1 MKTLVLANQKGG
13 VGKSAVATL
22 LAHHLAQ
29 KGLRVLA
36 IDFDHQGNFTSP
48 MLLSKR
54 PRDAGITSER
64 LLNEPGARV
73 PAKGFVMVPASDR
86 LIFLEKEAAMHTP
99 FARNFRAFVERV
111 DADFDVCIVDTNPN
125 PDIRMI
131 SALVSA
137 DFVLSP
143 IQLNQEAV
151 DGVRALLTHSR
162 VGVYKIK
169 ALLNPKLELIGLLP
183 TMVETTPFQRAN
195 FRQLIE
201 RYLSLMIRIGDG
213 PGDLASIPKRSA
225 IAEAQASGEVL
236 WEMKKTAARDAWKE
250 VEPSI
255 VDRDLGR
262 SSSCR
267 CGLRVWRCPSCPVRR
282 PDSRCRCRSKRSTRI
297 RNSRARSSIR
307 CRCRNWPTPS
317 RRAAFDNRFRF
328 VPIRQRRN
336 AGCSTSARVAYARR
350 GWPTGH
356 DSGIRR

>member
-36 IDFDHQGNFTSP
+36 IDFDHQGNFSSP

-54 PRDAGITSER
+54 PVDAGITSER

-73 PAKGFVMVPASDR
+73 PTERFVMVPASDR

-99 FARNFRAFVERV
+99 FARNFRSFVERV

-131 SALVSA
+131 AALVSA

-183 TMVETTPFQRAN
+183 TMVEATPFQRAN

-201 RYLSLMIRIGDG
+201 RYLSLMIKIGAG

-250 VEPSI
+250 IEPSI
-255 VDRDLGR
+255 AHVASL
-262 SSSCR
+262 
-267 CGLRVWRCPSCPVRR
+267 VT
-282 PDSRCRCRSKRSTRI
+282 STG
-297 RNSRARSSIR
+297 ARHV
-307 CRCRNWPTPS
+307 
-317 RRAAFDNRFRF
+317 AA
-328 VPIRQRRN
+328 
-336 AGCSTSARVAYARR
+336 A
-350 GWPTGH
+350 
-356 DSGIRR
+356 